1 MEELLRSFMNHI
13 DKKFEEINQR
23 FEQIDQKFEKIDQRF
38 EQIDQRFEQ
47 IDKRFE
53 QIDKR
58 FEQIDKRF
66 NAVDGKLS
74 NLTSE
79 VKDVKTG
86 LVRLERRQS
95 ALEEN
100 LNNFATESRSHFKKV
115 EEELEQHRDAFKI
128 YSSDLNRVKTDV
140 DYLSSKTGIHD
151 TKLNYIEKQLEL

>member
-38 EQIDQRFEQ
+38 EQIDQRF
-47 IDKRFE
+47 
-53 QIDKR
+53 
-58 FEQIDKRF
+58 
-66 NAVDGKLS
+66 NVVDGKLS

>member
-38 EQIDQRFEQ
+38 EQID
-47 IDKRFE
+47 KRFE
-53 QIDKR
+53 QID
-58 FEQIDKRF
+58 QRF
-66 NAVDGKLS
+66 NVVDGKLS

-86 LVRLERRQS
+86 FARLERRQS
-95 ALEEN
+95 ALEES

>member
-1 MEELLRSFMNHI
+1 MMEELLKSFMNHI
-13 DKKFEEINQR
+13 DKKFEQIDKK
-23 FEQIDQKFEKIDQRF
+23 FEQIDK
-38 EQIDQRFEQ
+38 RFEQ

-66 NAVDGKLS
+66 NTVDGKLNS
-74 NLTSE
+74 ITEE
-79 VKDVKTG
+79 VKDLKSG
-86 LVRLERRQS
+86 FARLERRQS

-128 YSSDLNRVKTDV
+128 YSLDLNRVKTDV

>member
-38 EQIDQRFEQ
+38 EQID
-47 IDKRFE
+47 
-53 QIDKR
+53 
-58 FEQIDKRF
+58 KRF
-66 NAVDGKLS
+66 NEVDGKLN
-74 NLTSE
+74 NLTNE

-86 LVRLERRQS
+86 FARLERRQS
-95 ALEEN
+95 ALEES

>member
-1 MEELLRSFMNHI
+1 MMEELLRSFMNHI

-38 EQIDQRFEQ
+38 EQIDQRF
-47 IDKRFE
+47 
-53 QIDKR
+53 
-58 FEQIDKRF
+58 
-66 NAVDGKLS
+66 NVVDGKLS